1 MRVRVNRDVPG
12 SPTSS
17 PHLALHYLR
26 LSRLAPR
33 LPSAAHFGPLPS
45 FLRALALARPFDD
58 EPSCCAI
65 NRVYGAVFSRISLTV
80 FVHLRRPRLH
90 LAISDR
96 ITLRHRLK
104 T

>member
-17 PHLALHYLR
+17 PRLALLYPR
-26 LSRLAPR
+26 LTRLA
-33 LPSAAHFGPLPS
+33 PSAAHFGPLPS
-45 FLRALALARPFDD
+45 FLRALALSRPFDD
-58 EPSCCAI
+58 EPSCRAI
-65 NRVYGAVFSRISLTV
+65 NRVYGTMFFRISLTV
-80 FVHLRRPRLH
+80 PVRLRRPRLR

-96 ITLRHRLK
+96 ITFRDRLK

>member
-17 PHLALHYLR
+17 PRLALLYLR
-26 LSRLAPR
+26 LIRLAPR
-33 LPSAAHFGPLPS
+33 LPSAAHFAPLPS
-45 FLRALALARPFDD
+45 VLRALTLSRPFDD
-58 EPSCCAI
+58 ERSCRAI
-65 NRVYGAVFSRISLTV
+65 NRVYGAMFFRISLTV
-80 FVHLRRPRLH
+80 PVRLRRPRLR

-96 ITLRHRLK
+96 ITLRDRLK